1 MITSK
6 FNKVFLLTRK
16 DQKKLYW
23 GWEDNSITGGKVT
36 NAVKQLFSGLVIGVD
51 EICPE
56 FLKAF
61 NVIGVSCLS
70 ATLHGDLGWWQTGVM
85 VYLFKKKDLRVC
97 SAVGASNSS
106 ANARVWKRRV
116 CPLVKPGI
124 QQEQYDF
131 CPVCRTLGSSLSSP
145 GYSKV
150 HVCLHNQ
157 LHIQFCP
164 LECPVGDIFLLCFSH
179 YCTTVAREA

>member
-1 MITSK
+1 M
-6 FNKVFLLTRK
+6 
-16 DQKKLYW
+16 
-23 GWEDNSITGGKVT
+23 
-36 NAVKQLFSGLVIGVD
+36 D
-51 EICPE
+51 EICPD
-56 FLKAF
+56 FLKAL
-61 NVIGVSCLS
+61 NVIGLSCLTHLCKIAWRS
-70 ATLHGDLGWWQTGVM
+70 GVVPLYWHTGVM
-85 VYLFKKKDLRVC
+85 VPLFKKEDLRVC
-97 SAVGASNSS
+97 STVGTSNSL

-145 GYSKV
+145 GYSRV